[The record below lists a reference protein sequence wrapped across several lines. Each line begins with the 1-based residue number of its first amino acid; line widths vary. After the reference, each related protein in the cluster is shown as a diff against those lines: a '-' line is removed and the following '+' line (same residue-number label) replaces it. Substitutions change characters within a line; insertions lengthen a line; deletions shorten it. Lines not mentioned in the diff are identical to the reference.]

1 MFVGNYTHNI
11 DAKGRVFIP
20 SKLRQ
25 ELGQRFYICRSMEK
39 DCRCIRAYNSA
50 EWENMLLKIRDCTA
64 EDNLSRRRLAA
75 SACDVEMDS
84 QGRIMLTEQLRRYA
98 GLTEKV
104 CIVGMLD
111 WVEFWDPD
119 HYTEIMGEDL
129 ETPDVDE
136 YETFRSAGIN

>member
-11 DAKGRVFIP
+11 DAKGRVFVP

-25 ELGQRFYICRSMEK
+25 ELGQRFFICRSI
-39 DCRCIRAYNSA
+39 DCRCIRAYNLT
-50 EWENMLLKIRDCTA
+50 EWENMLTKLRDSSMQ
-64 EDNLSRRRLAA
+64 DNMARRRLAF
-75 SACDVEMDS
+75 SAVEVEMDS
-84 QGRIMLTEQLRRYA
+84 QGRIMLGEQLRKFA

-119 HYTEIMGEDL
+119 IFEEVMGDVLLGPDMGE
-129 ETPDVDE
+129 
-136 YETFRSAGIN
+136 YENMRSAGIN